1 MKAYSDDVK
10 CKFVI
15 TRGGLREGTSS
26 RNVTFSCKYGRQRPS
41 IATKRRPHT
50 KKINCEAYV
59 SFYARGENY
68 YLVTFSSEHNHPNYE
83 ESFQNEQQRITTPEE
98 ISYLSEAVKLNCKNK
113 E

>member
-83 ESFQNEQQRITTPEE
+83 EKVSVWTTKNYDTRGDFVSFWGCQ
-98 ISYLSEAVKLNCKNK
+98 VKLQ